1 MAIIN
6 TKVREFRDI
15 DMNFTAHP
23 GTKDVT
29 QAVNESAIKQAIRT
43 LVSTK
48 NYERK
53 FHPEIGCQVNSLL
66 FENYVPKMRNIMK
79 KTITDV
85 INNFEPR
92 AILTKLDIVDN
103 ADSNEI
109 NIRVEFRMTN
119 TTNPIIV
126 NTVLRRAR

>member
-43 LVSTK
+43 LVATK

>member
-1 MAIIN
+1 
-6 TKVREFRDI
+6 
-15 DMNFTAHP
+15 MNFTAHP

-109 NIRVEFRMTN
+109 NITVEFRMTN

>member
-79 KTITDV
+79 KTIQDV

-92 AILTKLDIVDN
+92 AILTKLDVVDN

-109 NIRVEFRMTN
+109 NIRVEFRMSN